1 MIIIEETEED
11 KNSVPV
17 PDEDFIEEEELTTE
31 EQKYRSAQE
40 LLDSLACVTRYEQG
54 VKTLLDAAAMF
65 EEIDDYEDS
74 AKRAADCRKRAGAYE
89 KKGIEKAYREAVKLC
104 EEAVTKMDYRTAI
117 SELNRFPDYKDR
129 IDVCKKAVEREET
142 KQAWKH
148 RVIAAVIIVVA
159 VVGIWAVF
167 RLI

>member
-65 EEIDDYEDS
+65 EEINDYGDS

-89 KKGIEKAYREAVKLC
+89 KKGIRESVPGG
-104 EEAVTKMDYRTAI
+104 
-117 SELNRFPDYKDR
+117 S
-129 IDVCKKAVEREET
+129 KAV
-142 KQAWKH
+142 
-148 RVIAAVIIVVA
+148 
-159 VVGIWAVF
+159 
-167 RLI
+167 

>member
-54 VKTLLDAAAMF
+54 RS
-65 EEIDDYEDS
+65 EERRVGKE
-74 AKRAADCRKRAGAYE
+74 CRSRWSPY
-89 KKGIEKAYREAVKLC
+89 
-104 EEAVTKMDYRTAI
+104 
-117 SELNRFPDYKDR
+117 
-129 IDVCKKAVEREET
+129 
-142 KQAWKH
+142 H
-148 RVIAAVIIVVA
+148 
-159 VVGIWAVF
+159 
-167 RLI
+167 

>member
-65 EEIDDYEDS
+65 EE
-74 AKRAADCRKRAGAYE
+74 
-89 KKGIEKAYREAVKLC
+89 AVKLC

-117 SELNRFPDYKDR
+117 SELNRFPDYKDCKER

-148 RVIAAVIIVVA
+148 RVIAAVIVVA
-159 VVGIWAVF
+159 AVIGVWAVF

>member
-31 EQKYRSAQE
+31 EQKYRSAQ
-40 LLDSLACVTRYEQG
+40 CVTRYEQG

-65 EEIDDYEDS
+65 EEINDYGDS

-117 SELNRFPDYKDR
+117 SELNRFPDYKDCKER

-148 RVIAAVIIVVA
+148 RVIAAVIVVA
-159 VVGIWAVF
+159 AVIGVWAVF

>member
-65 EEIDDYEDS
+65 Q
-74 AKRAADCRKRAGAYE
+74 RLRGQRKACSGLQKARR
-89 KKGIEKAYREAVKLC
+89 GI
-104 EEAVTKMDYRTAI
+104 
-117 SELNRFPDYKDR
+117 
-129 IDVCKKAVEREET
+129 
-142 KQAWKH
+142 
-148 RVIAAVIIVVA
+148 
-159 VVGIWAVF
+159 
-167 RLI
+167 

>member
-65 EEIDDYEDS
+65 EEINDY
-74 AKRAADCRKRAGAYE
+74 ADCRKRAGAYE

-117 SELNRFPDYKDR
+117 SELNRFPDYKDCKER

-148 RVIAAVIIVVA
+148 RVIAAMIIVVA
-159 VVGIWAVF
+159 VVGVWAVF

>member
-1 MIIIEETEED
+1 M
-11 KNSVPV
+11 
-17 PDEDFIEEEELTTE
+17 
-31 EQKYRSAQE
+31 QM
-40 LLDSLACVTRYEQG
+40 LDSLECVTRYEQG

-65 EEIDDYEDS
+65 EEINDYGDS

-117 SELNRFPDYKDR
+117 SELNRFPDYKDCKER

-148 RVIAAVIIVVA
+148 RVIAAVIVVA
-159 VVGIWAVF
+159 AVIGVWAVF

>member
-54 VKTLLDAAAMF
+54 VKTLLDAAASLRRST
-65 EEIDDYEDS
+65 ITGTAQS
-74 AKRAADCRKRAGAYE
+74 
-89 KKGIEKAYREAVKLC
+89 VQ
-104 EEAVTKMDYRTAI
+104 RTAE
-117 SELNRFPDYKDR
+117 SAPGHMRRK
-129 IDVCKKAVEREET
+129 V
-142 KQAWKH
+142 
-148 RVIAAVIIVVA
+148 
-159 VVGIWAVF
+159 
-167 RLI
+167 